1 MVLYSLYAIEL
12 SREVLA
18 ESRFTRQN
26 PAQRADKPCVYVGQ
40 TARAPQERLAQHL
53 AGHKSSRFVR
63 RYGQRLRPKLVANHG
78 PFTSRDEAVVA
89 EAALAQRLR
98 RRGLGVWYG

>member
-18 ESRFTRQN
+18 EPRFARQN
-26 PAQRADKPCVYVGQ
+26 PGQRADKPCVYVGQ
-40 TARAPQERLAQHL
+40 TAHAPQERLALHL
-53 AGHKSSRFVR
+53 AGHKSNRFVS
-63 RYGQRLRPKLVANHG
+63 RYGLKLRPGLVANHG
-78 PFTSRDEAVVA
+78 PFVTRDEAVEA

-98 RRGLGVWYG
+98 RRGFGVWYG